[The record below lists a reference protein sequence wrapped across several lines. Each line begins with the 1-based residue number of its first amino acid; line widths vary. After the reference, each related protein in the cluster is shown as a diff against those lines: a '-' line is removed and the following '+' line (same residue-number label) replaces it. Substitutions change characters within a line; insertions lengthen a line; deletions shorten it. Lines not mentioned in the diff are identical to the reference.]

1 MQLFIPRSI
10 SFKSLIFIQKH
21 VNILIKG
28 EYMDFV
34 HFLDLLKKQQE
45 IPDWEQAKKDITN
58 EVNDIILSTQNISDR
73 FKRKKVQRLL
83 TPLVDSIEAI
93 INEID
98 TAKENSTQVKMPRIQ
113 RSVDTILEVK
123 NKMEKL
129 AQ

>member
-1 MQLFIPRSI
+1 
-10 SFKSLIFIQKH
+10 
-21 VNILIKG
+21 
-28 EYMDFV
+28 MDFV
-34 HFLDLLKKQQE
+34 QFLDLLKKQQE
-45 IPDWEQAKKDITN
+45 IPDWGQAKKDITN

-73 FKRKKVQRLL
+73 FKRKKVQKLL

>member
-1 MQLFIPRSI
+1 MQLFISRSI